1 MVKTAL
7 AASLLLLLVAPG
19 TSADTI
25 SESISWAPS
34 YEVGLAQAKTTNRHL
49 VVDFYTPT

>member
-7 AASLLLLLVAPG
+7 AAAVLLLLVAPG
-19 TSADTI
+19 VSADAV
-25 SESISWAPS
+25 SNSISWAPS
-34 YEVGLAQAKTTNRHL
+34 YAEGLAQAKTTNRHL